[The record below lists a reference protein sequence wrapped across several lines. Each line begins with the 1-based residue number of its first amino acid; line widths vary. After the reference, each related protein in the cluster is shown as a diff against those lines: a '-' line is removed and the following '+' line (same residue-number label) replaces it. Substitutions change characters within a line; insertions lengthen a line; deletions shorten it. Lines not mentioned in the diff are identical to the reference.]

1 MANDFWRSLSAPW
14 QACLEQAWQAYCSGS
29 LPIGAAIV
37 DANKQ
42 IIARGR
48 NRRHDPRE
56 SNGLINGSKLAHA
69 ELNAL
74 ISLPEDDSARHGWSL
89 YTTTE
94 PCPLCVGALYMAGLR
109 TLYYAAHD
117 PWAGSVDLLGKTPY
131 LRQKPIQVHHPE
143 DPDLEAIL
151 VAVSVATF
159 LEGRIERVMDVVARQ
174 KTAAVVEKE
183 HTNQPLA
190 ADFGAVLF
198 AENSL
203 QSMRNRQTPAKEVF
217 DSLVMRWQNFNQ
229 NKINSPR
236 TR

>member
-1 MANDFWRSLSAPW
+1 MKGFWLSLSIPW
-14 QACLEQAWQAYCSGS
+14 QVCLEQAWQAYCAGS

-37 DANKQ
+37 DAKAQ

-48 NRRHDPRE
+48 NRRLDPRKN
-56 SNGLINGSKLAHA
+56 NGLINGSKLAHA

-74 ISLPEDDSARHGWSL
+74 ISLPEDDSARHSWSL

-117 PWAGSVDLLGKTPY
+117 PWAGSVNLFGKTPY
-131 LRQKPIQVHHPE
+131 LSQKPIQVHHPE

-174 KTAAVVEKE
+174 KTAAVIEKK
-183 HTNQPLA
+183 HTNLPLA
-190 ADFGAVLF
+190 AGFGEVLF
-198 AENSL
+198 AENTL
-203 QSMRNRQTPAKEVF
+203 QSLRNRQTPAKDVF
-217 DSLVMRWQNFNQ
+217 DLLVMRWQNFNQ
-229 NKINSPR
+229 NNIKIPR
-236 TR
+236 AK